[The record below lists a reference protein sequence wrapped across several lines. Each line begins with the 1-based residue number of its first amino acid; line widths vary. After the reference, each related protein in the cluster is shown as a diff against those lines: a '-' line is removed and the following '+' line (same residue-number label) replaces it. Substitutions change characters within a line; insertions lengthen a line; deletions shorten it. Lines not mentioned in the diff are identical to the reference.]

1 MRSTEDPQAVRR
13 RLLLI
18 AYAFPP
24 AGGVLVQRALAMARH
39 FPANGFEVTVL
50 TARNPAVASR
60 DEALVSR
67 IPAPVQVVR
76 VFTPEPPFQ
85 LRQWFWRRLKAGNQ
99 NGEHDASTA
108 QLWWKQR
115 AAGLAQ
121 RLFSPEPEVWWV
133 PFALRAARRLHRQ
146 RHFHAVVVTAPP
158 FSLFLIG
165 NALKREFPELI
176 LTSDFRDAW
185 IGFYTER
192 LDYHTSDPA
201 RRQAKQLEAETVRLS
216 DLVVTATASWRDM
229 MRQRYPEQDPAKIV
243 CIPNGY
249 EPDEAGSLVGQESA
263 GKLKDRIVLSHFGT
277 LFGHATPRY
286 LLDAMEG
293 LPAALRERC
302 ELHFAG
308 RITEDQEPLLEN
320 RAVTIRKLGF
330 LSHAEAI
337 RRMRESDI
345 LLVLNTDPHCQ
356 TGKVFEYLAA
366 GRRIVAL
373 TPPGGE
379 VERILLDT
387 GAGRC
392 ANPLDQNAATALLQ
406 SVIEDALTGAP
417 FSPDVERIRQY
428 ERPRLIAGLAGLLHQ
443 KLESAPQ
450 RIKHMSRG
458 HS

>member
-1 MRSTEDPQAVRR
+1 MRSTEDSHAACR

-39 FPANGFEVTVL
+39 LPAHGFEVTVL

-60 DEALVSR
+60 DEGLLSR
-67 IPAPVQVVR
+67 IPPSVQVVR
-76 VFTPEPPFQ
+76 VFTPEPPFR
-85 LRQWFWRRLKAGNQ
+85 LRQWFWRRLKAGSP
-99 NGEHDASTA
+99 GGGCEVSATRPG
-108 QLWWKQR
+108 WKQQ
-115 AAGLAQ
+115 AAGLVQ

-133 PFALRAARRLHRQ
+133 PFGLRAARRLHRQ
-146 RHFHAVVVTAPP
+146 RNFHAVVVTCPP

-165 NALKREFPELI
+165 NALKREFPELM

-201 RRQAKQLEAETVRLS
+201 RKRAKHIEAETVQLS
-216 DLVVTATASWRDM
+216 DLVTTATVSWRDM
-229 MRQRYPEQDPAKIV
+229 MRGRYTEEDPAKIV

-249 EPDEAGSLVGQESA
+249 EPDEIGPLAAQDA
-263 GKLKDRIVLSHFGT
+263 PRKPKDRVVLAHFGT
-277 LFGHATPRY
+277 LFGHATPKH
-286 LLDAMEG
+286 LLDAMES
-293 LPAALRERC
+293 LPAALRARC

-308 RITEDQEPLLEN
+308 RITEDQQSLLEN
-320 RAVTIRKLGF
+320 RGVTIRKLGF
-330 LSHAEAI
+330 LSHAEAMQ
-337 RRMRESDI
+337 RMRESDI

-366 GRRIVAL
+366 GRPIVAL

-392 ANPLDQNAATALLQ
+392 ANPWDQKAAATLLQ
-406 SVIEDALTGAP
+406 SAIEDALGGAP
-417 FSPDVERIRQY
+417 FSPDVERIRRY
-428 ERPRLIAGLAGLLHQ
+428 ERPRLIAGLAELLHQ
-443 KLESAPQ
+443 KLETGRQ
-450 RIKHMSRG
+450 RTSRG
-458 HS
+458 DS